1 MASVIEPIHIGSP
14 VFELRIVHDHLY
26 KMSSLF
32 EGLKGGGA
40 GEEEFLRLSQEEF
53 LRLTSRLPPVIYG
66 ERSEEKL
73 LFVRVYV
80 LLKDR
85 KSAAELRRLT
95 LAAEGVNATMGIGR
109 PLFRRGWLDPWK
121 DGSLR
126 KWADMF
132 EERVAQ
138 DFP

>member
-1 MASVIEPIHIGSP
+1 MASCEPANIGSP

-32 EGLKGGGA
+32 EGLDGVGGSSS
-40 GEEEFLRLSQEEF
+40 LREEF

-95 LAAEGVNATMGIGR
+95 LAAEGVNATMGISR

>member
-1 MASVIEPIHIGSP
+1 MASCEPAT
-14 VFELRIVHDHLY
+14 FELRIVHDHLY

-32 EGLKGGGA
+32 EGLKGVAGA
-40 GEEEFLRLSQEEF
+40 SLLQEEF

-85 KSAAELRRLT
+85 KSVAELHSLT
-95 LAAEGVNATMGIGR
+95 LAAEDVNATMGISR
-109 PLFRRGWLDPWK
+109 PLFQRGWLDPWK

-132 EERVAQ
+132 EERVARP

>member
-1 MASVIEPIHIGSP
+1 MASVIESP

-40 GEEEFLRLSQEEF
+40 GEEEELSRLSQEEF

-80 LLKDR
+80 LLKER
-85 KSAAELRRLT
+85 NSAAELRRLT
-95 LAAEGVNATMGIGR
+95 LAAEGVNATMGISR